1 MIKFVQP
8 HILALLS
15 PEHIMNHESIGFIP
29 KDKNF
34 PTRYVGSWV
43 CVCVSA
49 ALLMVPIRSSLF
61 ALFRSSFFV
70 LFKLLMVVAMVGYHR

>member
-1 MIKFVQP
+1 LRTDIRTFLIKFVQP
-8 HILALLS
+8 RILALLS
-15 PEHIMNHESIGFIP
+15 PEHIAGHPSLEFIP

-49 ALLMVPIRSSLF
+49 ALLMVPPRRPFFLLKIMNLF
-61 ALFRSSFFV
+61 
-70 LFKLLMVVAMVGYHR
+70 

>member
-1 MIKFVQP
+1 LIKFVQP

-49 ALLMVPIRSSLF
+49 ALLMVGSFILR
-61 ALFRSSFFV
+61 ASSFFFSFFILRASLFV
-70 LFKLLMVVAMVGYHR
+70 LFSC

>member
-1 MIKFVQP
+1 LIKFVQP

-49 ALLMVPIRSSLF
+49 ALLMVLLHSSRFFVLF
-61 ALFRSSFFV
+61 FVLRSSFFAIV
-70 LFKLLMVVAMVGYHR
+70 DGGGFHR